1 MIRIF
6 FSFSSMGLEKNSIG
20 TRLSPKKNYFCF
32 WLQYH
37 YGAWELE
44 KNYLIQPPTEI
55 FFFWLQ
61 FYYVAWDLEKT
72 QSVIVPRWKKNIFV
86 SGKQYDYGVWNL
98 ENIQSAID
106 TGSKKLFSFLSSST
120 TWTWCMG
127 LGLTQSVLELH
138 Y

>member
-20 TRLSPKKNYFCF
+20 TRLSPKKKLFLFLATIPLWCVGIRKKLFDSTPYRNIFFLTTVLLCCMRLRKDSIGNHPPLKKKYFCF
-32 WLQYH
+32 WLQYD
-37 YGAWELE
+37 YGA
-44 KNYLIQPPTEI
+44 
-55 FFFWLQ
+55 
-61 FYYVAWDLEKT
+61 
-72 QSVIVPRWKKNIFV
+72 
-86 SGKQYDYGVWNL
+86 WNL

-127 LGLTQSVLELH
+127 LGLTQSVLDLH
-138 Y
+138 H